1 MTMQKKKDVATL
13 WTGTFILLI
22 VLNLF
27 NGMAG
32 QMTIPLV
39 AKFSYALTPDL
50 TLASTVAGLMSLM
63 SLFICPFAGV
73 LSDRM
78 DRRKLLLITM
88 TGYGL
93 SILLHALAHDVW
105 VLIVLR
111 LITGVFFSVSGVTL
125 IAFSSLYVP
134 RERLGEGMGYITL
147 AAILAQ
153 AIGPALGLELV
164 GILGYQVTFAISGV
178 VALVAAAVLLL
189 LPSQKESRPSAR
201 RKIAFRDIFA
211 MEFFGFMLLAALFS
225 SGNGMVSTYL
235 AILAEERNIP
245 NIALF
250 FTVYSACL
258 VLLRPMTGKLLDKR
272 GVYVIL
278 VPSVLC
284 AALGMV
290 FIGIGYTLPM
300 MVAAGIFKSMGQG
313 SGIPSLQAHVVKTL
327 DKDRSGV
334 AVSTIMIGQN
344 VGNAL
349 APIAGSFFV
358 KAFGYEK
365 MFCGFGGLMLAGGLL
380 ILLLQYRRENR
391 KVA

>member
-1 MTMQKKKDVATL
+1 
-13 WTGTFILLI
+13 
-22 VLNLF
+22 
-27 NGMAG
+27 
-32 QMTIPLV
+32 MTIPLV

-78 DRRKLLLITM
+78 DRRKLLLITI

-93 SILLHALAHDVW
+93 SILLHAIARDVW
-105 VLIVLR
+105 VLIALR
-111 LITGVFFSVSGVTL
+111 LITGVFFSISGVTL

-134 RERLGEGMGYITL
+134 RQRLGEGMGYITL

-153 AIGPALGLELV
+153 AAGPALGLELV
-164 GILGYQVTFAISGV
+164 GRLGYQLTFAISGI
-178 VALVAAAVLLL
+178 VALGAAAVLFF
-189 LPSQKESRPSAR
+189 LPSQKETKPLER
-201 RKIAFRDIFA
+201 RKVVFRDIFA
-211 MEFFGFMLLAALFS
+211 MEFFDFMLLAALFS
-225 SGNGMVSTYL
+225 SGNGLVSTYL
-235 AILAEERNIP
+235 AILAEERNIS

-300 MVAAGIFKSMGQG
+300 MVAAGIFKSLGQG
-313 SGIPSLQAHVVKTL
+313 SGIPSLQAHVVKML
-327 DKDRSGV
+327 DKERSGV

-365 MFCGFGGLMLAGGLL
+365 MFCGFGGLMLVGGLL
-380 ILLLQYRRENR
+380 ILLLQYRKENR
-391 KVA
+391 EVG

>member
-1 MTMQKKKDVATL
+1 MQKKKNGASL

-32 QMTIPLV
+32 QMTVPLV

-93 SILLHALAHDVW
+93 SILLHAIARDVW
-105 VLIVLR
+105 VLIALR
-111 LITGVFFSVSGVTL
+111 LITGVFFSISGVTL

-134 RERLGEGMGYITL
+134 RQRLGEGMGYITL

-153 AIGPALGLELV
+153 AVGPALGLELV
-164 GILGYQVTFAISGV
+164 GTLGYQVTFAISGV
-178 VALVAAAVLLL
+178 VALGAAAVLLF
-189 LPSQKESRPSAR
+189 LPSQKETKPLER
-201 RKIAFRDIFA
+201 RKVAFRDIFA

-225 SGNGMVSTYL
+225 SGNGLVSTYL
-235 AILAEERNIP
+235 AILAEVRNIP

-290 FIGIGYTLPM
+290 FIGVGYTLPM

-313 SGIPSLQAHVVKTL
+313 SGIPSLQAYVVKTL
-327 DKDRSGV
+327 DKERSGV

-365 MFCGFGGLMLAGGLL
+365 MFCGFGGLMLVGGLL
-380 ILLLQYRRENR
+380 ILLLQYRKENG
-391 KVA
+391 KAG

>member
-1 MTMQKKKDVATL
+1 MQEKKNTSTL
-13 WTGTFILLI
+13 WTGTFVLLILL
-22 VLNLF
+22 NLL
-27 NGMAG
+27 NGMVG
-32 QMTIPLV
+32 QMTVPLV

-63 SLFICPFAGV
+63 SLFICPVAGV
-73 LSDRM
+73 LSDRLNKK
-78 DRRKLLLITM
+78 KLLLITM
-88 TGYGL
+88 AGYGL
-93 SILLHALAHDVW
+93 SVLLHALAYDVR
-105 VLIVLR
+105 VLILLR
-111 LITGVFFSVSGVTL
+111 LITGAFFSVSGVTM

-147 AAILAQ
+147 ATILAQ
-153 AIGPALGLELV
+153 AVGPAVGLELV
-164 GILGYQVTFAISGV
+164 GKLGYQLTFAVSGII
-178 VALVAAAVLLL
+178 ALAAAAVILI
-189 LPSQKESRPSAR
+189 LPYQKEEVRVE
-201 RKIAFRDIFA
+201 RKKFAFRDVFA

-235 AILAEERNIP
+235 AILADERRIP

-250 FTVYSACL
+250 FTVYSVCL

-278 VPSVLC
+278 LPSVLF

-290 FIGIGYTLPM
+290 FIGVGYTLPM
-300 MVAAGIFKSMGQG
+300 MIAAGVFKAMGQG
-313 SGIPSLQAHVVKTL
+313 SGIPSLQAYAVKSL
-327 DKDRSGV
+327 DKERSGV

-358 KAFGYEK
+358 KSFGYEG
-365 MFCGFGGLMLAGGLL
+365 MFCGFGAVMLVGGL
-380 ILLLQYRRENR
+380 ILLLCQYKKE
-391 KVA
+391 KGK

>member
-1 MTMQKKKDVATL
+1 MQKKKDVATL

-27 NGMAG
+27 NVMAG

-111 LITGVFFSVSGVTL
+111 LITGAFFSISGVTL

-164 GILGYQVTFAISGV
+164 GVLGYQVTFAISGI
-178 VALVAAAVLLL
+178 VALGAAAVLLL
-189 LPSQKESRPSAR
+189 LSSQKEPRPLVR

-278 VPSVLC
+278 IPSVLC
-284 AALGMV
+284 ATLGMV

-327 DKDRSGV
+327 DKERSGV

-349 APIAGSFFV
+349 APIVGSFFV

-365 MFCGFGGLMLAGGLL
+365 MFCGFGGLMLVGGLL
-380 ILLLQYRRENR
+380 TLLLQYRRENR

>member
-1 MTMQKKKDVATL
+1 MQKKKDVAAL

-111 LITGVFFSVSGVTL
+111 LITGAFFSISGVTL

-164 GILGYQVTFAISGV
+164 GVLGYQVTFAISGI
-178 VALVAAAVLLL
+178 VALGAAAVLLL
-189 LPSQKESRPSAR
+189 LPSQKEPRPLAR

-250 FTVYSACL
+250 FTVYSVCL
-258 VLLRPMTGKLLDKR
+258 VLLRPMTGKLLDRR

-278 VPSVLC
+278 IPSVLC

-327 DKDRSGV
+327 DKERSGV

-380 ILLLQYRRENR
+380 ILLLQYRRETR
-391 KVA
+391 KVT